1 MPFNSCL
8 CRRSPCRGS
17 AAARVPPV
25 LATIACTCWRCR
37 IHRTGG
43 GAGRARRRSI
53 AAHSRPHAKHAEQIQ
68 HAKTCPRKTNG
79 VRSPLSSFSW
89 HSLHRAKLLLSRR
102 VSDIWGVGYGGVPF
116 AASDQPHTVPRANA
130 DVTRVTS
137 TSGEGDTCYI
147 YICIYIYIYIY
158 IYHRGRGPIPPPPL
172 LLPWRPPYP
181 TPMPNMSSEALVG
194 DRLRRAR
201 RKKAFV
207 FVP

>member
-1 MPFNSCL
+1 MD
-8 CRRSPCRGS
+8 
-17 AAARVPPV
+17 V
-25 LATIACTCWRCR
+25 
-37 IHRTGG
+37 
-43 GAGRARRRSI
+43 
-53 AAHSRPHAKHAEQIQ
+53 KHAE

-158 IYHRGRGPIPPPPL
+158 IYHRGRGPIPPPPSFCHGDHHT
-172 LLPWRPPYP
+172 LPPCQTCHPKPSWGTVYVVREERKPL
-181 TPMPNMSSEALVG
+181 SSSL
-194 DRLRRAR
+194 D
-201 RKKAFV
+201 
-207 FVP
+207 